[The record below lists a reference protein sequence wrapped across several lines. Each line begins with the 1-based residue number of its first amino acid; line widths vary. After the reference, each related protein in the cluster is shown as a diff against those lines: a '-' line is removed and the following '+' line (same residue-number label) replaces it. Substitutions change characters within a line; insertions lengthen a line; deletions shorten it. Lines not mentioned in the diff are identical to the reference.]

1 MAASLQRIGIAIC
14 RTFPVILQRNI
25 QTQGIRDWKLIS
37 SAAPGLKFRALSSS
51 SSSSSSSPPSAEN
64 TESPETL
71 SRYAD
76 RPWEYLE
83 SEEYIERYGS
93 KPVWANYRRNHKGGV
108 PPQQTRKTCIRG
120 DKICGNPCPICRDP
134 NIIVHYKNVNLLQQ
148 FISPQTG
155 IVHDPT
161 RTGVCMK
168 QQKLLN
174 KAIETARDCG
184 LLAVQLPHVDYSKE
198 DYSNTHGAVAP
209 TPAPVSLR
217 SGELWYSW
225 YGSIKPDERELA
237 RVKRIYKDYLKP
249 DV

>member
-1 MAASLQRIGIAIC
+1 MFGGGNPENDQKR
-14 RTFPVILQRNI
+14 
-25 QTQGIRDWKLIS
+25 IRDWKR
-37 SAAPGLKFRALSSS
+37 SAPVLRLNFRASSS
-51 SSSSSSSPPSAEN
+51 SSSSSSADDTDSAEV
-64 TESPETL
+64 L
-71 SRYAD
+71 SRYSD

-93 KPVWANYRRNHKGGV
+93 KPVWSNYRRNHKGGV
-108 PPQQTRKTCIRG
+108 PPQKTRKTCIRG

-161 RTGVCMK
+161 RTGACMK

-184 LLAVQLPHVDYSKE
+184 LLSAQLVDQGFSKSLQHFSLVVVKVSINLADRVVLNHPQLALGLRDE
-198 DYSNTHGAVAP
+198 PGIVAHNYH
-209 TPAPVSLR
+209 S
-217 SGELWYSW
+217 
-225 YGSIKPDERELA
+225 
-237 RVKRIYKDYLKP
+237 
-249 DV
+249 

>member
-1 MAASLQRIGIAIC
+1 MAASLRRIGIVVC

-25 QTQGIRDWKLIS
+25 QAQRIRDWKR
-37 SAAPGLKFRALSSS
+37 SAPVLRLNFRASSS
-51 SSSSSSSPPSAEN
+51 SSSSSSADDTDSAEV
-64 TESPETL
+64 L
-71 SRYAD
+71 SRYSD

-93 KPVWANYRRNHKGGV
+93 KPVWSNYRRNHKGGV
-108 PPQQTRKTCIRG
+108 PPQKTRKTCIRG

-161 RTGVCMK
+161 RTGACMK

-184 LLAVQLPHVDYSKE
+184 KCTLFLFDSMFSSIAS
-198 DYSNTHGAVAP
+198 HG
-209 TPAPVSLR
+209 
-217 SGELWYSW
+217 
-225 YGSIKPDERELA
+225 
-237 RVKRIYKDYLKP
+237 
-249 DV
+249 

>member
-25 QTQGIRDWKLIS
+25 QTQRIRDWTITS
-37 SAAPGLKFRALSSS
+37 SAAPGLRLKFRALSSS
-51 SSSSSSSPPSAEN
+51 SAEN
-64 TESPETL
+64 TESAETL
-71 SRYAD
+71 SRYSD

-83 SEEYIERYGS
+83 SEEYIERYAS
-93 KPVWANYRRNHKGGV
+93 KPVWSNYRRNHKGGV
-108 PPQQTRKTCIRG
+108 PPQKTRKTCIRG

-184 LLAVQLPHVDYSKE
+184 KFTVFVVYLLFSYLMLI
-198 DYSNTHGAVAP
+198 T
-209 TPAPVSLR
+209 L
-217 SGELWYSW
+217 
-225 YGSIKPDERELA
+225 
-237 RVKRIYKDYLKP
+237 KRTTQTLM
-249 DV
+249 VL

>member
-1 MAASLQRIGIAIC
+1 MAASIQRIGIIIC

-25 QTQGIRDWKLIS
+25 QTQRIRDWKIT
-37 SAAPGLKFRALSSS
+37 APVLRLNFRALSSS
-51 SSSSSSSPPSAEN
+51 SSSSSSADV
-64 TESPETL
+64 TESPEVL
-71 SRYAD
+71 SRYSD
-76 RPWEYLE
+76 RPWEYSE
-83 SEEYIERYGS
+83 SEEYTERYGS
-93 KPVWANYRRNHKGGV
+93 KPVWSNYRRNHKGGV
-108 PPQQTRKTCIRG
+108 PPQKTRKTCIRG

-155 IVHDPT
+155 IVYDST

-184 LLAVQLPHVDYSKE
+184 KLTLVFIVIK
-198 DYSNTHGAVAP
+198 DYSNTHGAVSA
-209 TPAPVSLR
+209 TPAPSSLR
-217 SGELWYSW
+217 SGELWYPW

-237 RVKRIYKDYLKP
+237 RVKRIYKDFLKP
-249 DV
+249 HV

>member
-1 MAASLQRIGIAIC
+1 MAASLQRIGIVIS

-25 QTQGIRDWKLIS
+25 QAQRIRHWKLTS
-37 SAAPGLKFRALSSS
+37 SASPVLSLNFRALSSS
-51 SSSSSSSPPSAEN
+51 SSSSSSDNSDS
-64 TESPETL
+64 TETL
-71 SRYAD
+71 SRYSD

-93 KPVWANYRRNHKGGV
+93 KPVWSNYRRNHKGGV
-108 PPQQTRKTCIRG
+108 PPQKTRKTCIRG

-148 FISPQTG
+148 FVSPQTG
-155 IVHDPT
+155 IVYDPT

-184 LLAVQLPHVDYSKE
+184 LLSAQLPHVDYSKE

-209 TPAPVSLR
+209 TPAPFSLS
-217 SGELWYSW
+217 SGELWYPW

-237 RVKRIYKDYLKP
+237 RVRRIYKDYLKP